1 MIYQSGIGMILLARL
16 VVCMGLDTDS
26 DLVKGSVIGFGADI
40 DVLSSICIGYWFRYL
55 MNYQLGIGI

>member
-1 MIYQSGIGMILLARL
+1 
-16 VVCMGLDTDS
+16 MGLDTDS